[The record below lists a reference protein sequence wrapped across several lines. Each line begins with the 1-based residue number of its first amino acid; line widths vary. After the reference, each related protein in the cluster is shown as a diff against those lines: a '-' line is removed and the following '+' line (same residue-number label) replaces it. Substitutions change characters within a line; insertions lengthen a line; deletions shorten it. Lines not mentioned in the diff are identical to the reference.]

1 MDTWLAQLDDGSG
14 WTAQERALRDGEVS
28 PWQRLE
34 ELAAE
39 TGRTVTIAAVCIGR
53 VAVALE
59 AEGYPLTCGQTVVAR
74 KEAKLA
80 AKEHQVHLRWVRRE
94 EHDRWVWRATDG
106 KMAWRVVTPP
116 GEPLHRHIRI

>member
-14 WTAQERALRDGEVS
+14 WTEQERALRDGEVS

-34 ELAAE
+34 ELADE
-39 TGRTVTIAAVCIGR
+39 TGRTVTIAVVCLGR
-53 VAVALE
+53 VAISLE
-59 AEGYPLTCGQTVVAR
+59 AEGYPLTCGQTVVSHRETA
-74 KEAKLA
+74 
-80 AKEHQVHLRWVRRE
+80 QVYLKWVRRE
-94 EHDRWVWRATDG
+94 EQDRWVWRATDG